1 MNFMKRISLSKSDQI
16 KHIVVNIRP
25 FPRCPKPLFE
35 SEAKC
40 EDINMKVNFF
50 YFHANRTHFHSKGFA
65 RSLVL
70 KVRFFGTRLWSTL
83 HKIRHVCACL
93 FLV

>member
-1 MNFMKRISLSKSDQI
+1 MKRISLSKSDQI

-25 FPRCPKPLFE
+25 FPRCPYKPLFE

-40 EDINMKVNFF
+40 EDIDLKMIFF
-50 YFHANRTHFHSKGFA
+50 YFHANRTHFHSKGVA

-83 HKIRHVCACL
+83 DTIRHVFACL